1 VVLQL
6 ENQKIITRMN
16 LKGISALLPPS
27 MFMRVSKSYIVNTTH
42 IDAFDNNDIYIGPHE
57 IAIGESFRDEFFDAF
72 VKNQRRG

>member
-1 VVLQL
+1 
-6 ENQKIITRMN
+6 MN
-16 LKGISALLPPS
+16 LKNISALLPQS

-57 IAIGESFRDEFFDAF
+57 IAIGESFRDDFFDVF